1 MRDYS
6 YKTNENKNAN
16 IANQNGRHGEWVR
29 RLDVYGQGHTFRVKE
44 FLVHVTA
51 PLHE

>member
-6 YKTNENKNAN
+6 YKTNKNKNAN
-16 IANQNGRHGEWVR
+16 IANQNGREWVR
-29 RLDVYGQGHTFRVKE
+29 RLDVYGQGHTFRVEE
-44 FLVHVTA
+44 FLVHVTT